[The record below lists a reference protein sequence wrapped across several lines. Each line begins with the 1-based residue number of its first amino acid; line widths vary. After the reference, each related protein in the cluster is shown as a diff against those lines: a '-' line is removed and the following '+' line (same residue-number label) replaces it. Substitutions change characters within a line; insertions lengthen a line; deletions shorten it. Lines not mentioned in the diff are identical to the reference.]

1 MSLTTYTSDEVLN
14 KVIYNNTSL
23 TTYSLDEGLNAILDA
38 GNDRLKV
45 NLQGGTISGNVTVT
59 GTLTVEGATTII
71 ESETI
76 QVTDKTFELAVPSS
90 GSASDATSD
99 GGGII
104 LKGTTDKSILWNNAN
119 DWWVFNQGINITGN
133 AVVSGNV
140 GIGTTSPGQL
150 VHIKG
155 AVPTIFFEDSTNGD
169 LAFIGD
175 AQDFLTTGSSAD
187 SFGIRSQ
194 GDILLGTNGNNTR
207 MIIASD
213 GKVGIGETAPTAPL
227 HIKAAPINTSGSRS
241 AQLYIEDTTA
251 FGSTQNSGIQFRQ
264 EWQSGSTTSTSA
276 IVGTRTSTSS
286 GNYGGA
292 LIFQTRANGGDLA
305 DSMIIQDNGDVGI
318 GVTDP
323 ESRLE
328 VKGSS
333 IGKKLFVVH
342 SSGTDSQCYG
352 QEIKFDSADPDNESQ
367 YFLSCEDSAAARFRI
382 YSSGDTWSADGG
394 AVNSDERLKENIVD
408 ASSKLDDINKLKV
421 RNFNWRETDSETGKT
436 IHKGDTSSKK
446 RIGFIAQELETVFP
460 ALVQEYDQDTE
471 GKGEVMRKGIKH
483 TALIPILV
491 KAVQELSAKVEAL
504 ENG

>member
-1 MSLTTYTSDEVLN
+1 MGFNTNSAGDEGITIGSSFGDDTQDFYIYDLYDNALRLIIDSAGKVGIGDASPAVGLDVHWDNEISAGFGKATTDTNYISIRTLEEAGKVAGVAFMVGDTTQTGVSSTFQLAGVAG
-14 KVIYNNTSL
+14 KVI
-23 TTYSLDEGLNAILDA
+23 NA
-38 GNDRLKV
+38 N
-45 NLQGGTISGNVTVT
+45 
-59 GTLTVEGATTII
+59 
-71 ESETI
+71 
-76 QVTDKTFELAVPSS
+76 S
-90 GSASDATSD
+90 GSA
-99 GGGII
+99 
-104 LKGTTDKSILWNNAN
+104 L
-119 DWWVFNQGINITGN
+119 QGELGFHTN
-133 AVVSGNV
+133 SGNS
-140 GIGTTSPGQL
+140 I
-150 VHIKG
+150 
-155 AVPTIFFEDSTNGD
+155 
-169 LAFIGD
+169 
-175 AQDFLTTGSSAD
+175 
-187 SFGIRSQ
+187 SQ
-194 GDILLGTNGNNTR
+194 KMVLDK
-207 MIIASD
+207 D
-213 GKVGIGETAPTAPL
+213 GKLGIGETAPTAPL

-264 EWQSGSTTSTSA
+264 EWQSGSVTSTSA

-305 DSMIIQDNGDVGI
+305 DSMIIQDDGDVGI

-382 YSSGDTWSADGG
+382 YSSGDTWSSDGG

-504 ENG
+504 ESA